1 VQDSGSHELL
11 DVKLEQIAEYVGDPG
26 YIGYWFSWWALQ
38 THLNE

>member
-26 YIGYWFSWWALQ
+26 YIGY
-38 THLNE
+38 